1 MKEVWEN
8 DVKYRWVTS
17 YYDMPLQGTCYY
29 EDKLWRFQRSNKT
42 DNMDE
47 YYSEI
52 LELYPLTILQ
62 QLKWKLKQKW
72 FEICVG
78 EHWSDY
84 PYKRN
89 SKLRPDWLRN
99 IYYKLKWKTQERTF

>member
-1 MKEVWEN
+1 MKEVWDN

-52 LELYPLTILQ
+52 LELYPLTILE

-78 EHWSDY
+78 EHLSHY
-84 PYKRN
+84 TYKRN
-89 SKLRPDWLRN
+89 SKL
-99 IYYKLKWKTQERTF
+99 